1 MQCDRAQELLGA
13 YRDGEVSAD
22 ERRAISIHLDQCKVC
37 RDILAADERIGQ
49 ALKARGRA
57 TAPLALAERVR
68 LELDRADSLHLPATG
83 TGQGVNRA
91 VSGDSPFPFR
101 LFAQRAAVLL
111 AVSLLSAITTWQVL
125 ETRATNSHL
134 ERDVVSAHIRA
145 LLQDTPVQ
153 VASSD
158 QHTVQPWFAGRID
171 FAPQVKD
178 LAPVGF
184 PLVGG
189 RLDYVADRR
198 VGTLVYKR
206 RLHVI
211 NVFMWPEQGAADSA
225 SQSTARNGFN
235 LLSWSRNGV
244 AYRAVSDLN
253 LDEMHRL
260 SRELW

>member
-1 MQCDRAQELLGA
+1 MRCDRVQDMLGA
-13 YRDGEVSAD
+13 YRDGELSTD
-22 ERRAISIHLDQCKVC
+22 EHRAVSIHLDQCSACSKLLV
-37 RDILAADERIGQ
+37 ADERIGQ
-49 ALKARGRA
+49 ALKTRGR
-57 TAPLALAERVR
+57 TDAPPALAERIR
-68 LELDRADSLHLPATG
+68 AELDKADSRSLAASPTGRFLPGESAS
-83 TGQGVNRA
+83 R
-91 VSGDSPFPFR
+91 FR
-101 LFAQRAAVLL
+101 QFAQRAAVLV
-111 AVSLLSAITTWQVL
+111 AGSLLSALATWQVM
-125 ETRATNSHL
+125 EGRSMTSQL
-134 ERDVVSAHIRA
+134 ERDIVSAHIRA

-178 LAPVGF
+178 LAAAGF

-198 VGTLVYKR
+198 VGTVVYKR

-211 NVFMWPEQGAADSA
+211 NVFMWPDQGTVDSA
-225 SQSTARNGFN
+225 AQATARNGFN
-235 LLSWSRNGV
+235 LLSWNRNGV

>member
-1 MQCDRAQELLGA
+1 MQCDRVQELLGA
-13 YRDGEVSAD
+13 YRDGELSAD
-22 ERRAISIHLDQCKVC
+22 ERRAMSVHLDQCKLC
-37 RDILAADERIGQ
+37 SDILATDERIGQ
-49 ALKARGRA
+49 ALKARGR
-57 TAPLALAERVR
+57 TAAPPALAERIR
-68 LELDRADSLHLPATG
+68 AELDRNDSRHLAT
-83 TGQGVNRA
+83 TATNRLM
-91 VSGDSPFPFR
+91 SGDSPFPFR
-101 LFAQRAAVLL
+101 LFARRAAALL

-134 ERDVVSAHIRA
+134 DRDVVSAHIRA

-178 LAPVGF
+178 LATAGF

-211 NVFMWPEQGAADSA
+211 NVFMWPEPGAADSVA
-225 SQSTARNGFN
+225 QATARNGFN

-253 LDEMHRL
+253 LDEMLRL

>member
-1 MQCDRAQELLGA
+1 MQCDRVQELLGA
-13 YRDGEVSAD
+13 YRDGELSAD
-22 ERRAISIHLDQCKVC
+22 ERRAMSAHLDQCKVC
-37 RDILAADERIGQ
+37 SDILAADERIGQ
-49 ALKARGRA
+49 ALRTRGR
-57 TAPLALAERVR
+57 TPAPPLLAERIR
-68 LELDRADSLHLPATG
+68 AELDRSDSQQLP
-83 TGQGVNRA
+83 
-91 VSGDSPFPFR
+91 VSMTSRFMSGKGNSSRRFFQ
-101 LFAQRAAVLL
+101 LAQRAAVLV
-111 AVSLLSAITTWQVL
+111 AVSLLSALITWQVM
-125 ETRATNSHL
+125 ETRATNGQM
-134 ERDVVSAHIRA
+134 ERDIISAHIRA

-171 FAPQVKD
+171 FAPQVRD
-178 LAPVGF
+178 LATAGF